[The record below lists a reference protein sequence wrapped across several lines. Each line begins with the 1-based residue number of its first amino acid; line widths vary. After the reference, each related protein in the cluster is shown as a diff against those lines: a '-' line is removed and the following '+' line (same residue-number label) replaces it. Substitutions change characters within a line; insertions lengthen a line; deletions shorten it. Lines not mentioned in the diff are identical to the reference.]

1 MWANSQKTADL
12 FKLTNRTLN
21 RKLFWWQW
29 VWENKEQK
37 NFAVRSILRNV
48 IFIAQNEN
56 NNVWANPN
64 SSYGTI
70 RNKFFM

>member
-1 MWANSQKTADL
+1 MWANSQKAADL

-21 RKLFWWQW
+21 RKLFWGQW
-29 VWENKEQK
+29 VWENNEQK

-48 IFIAQNEN
+48 IFIAKNEN

>member
-12 FKLTNRTLN
+12 FKLTNRTLH
-21 RKLFWWQW
+21 RKLFWGQW
-29 VWENKEQK
+29 VWENNEQK

-48 IFIAQNEN
+48 IFIAKNEN

>member
-21 RKLFWWQW
+21 RKLFWGQW
-29 VWENKEQK
+29 VWENNEQK

-48 IFIAQNEN
+48 IFIAKNEN